1 MSEAVHPWVNEY
13 RERLKSGKLPPH
25 SSSHSIEFSTLYQLW
40 HSQLCSRLL
49 DLQSRL
55 LQAKGQSFYTIGSAG
70 HEGNAAVAAALR
82 LTDPAF
88 LHYRSGAFFIERSK
102 QLPGST
108 PLYDMLLSFC
118 ASSDDPISGGRHK
131 VLGSL
136 ALHIPPQTSTIAS
149 QLPKA
154 VGAAFAVDLAK
165 RLGLDGQW
173 PADAIVLCSFGDAS
187 ANHSTAQGAFNTAG
201 WTAYQGIPLPLMF
214 VCEDNGIGIST
225 KTPRGWMCAAN
236 CCVARMWRST

>member
-1 MSEAVHPWVNEY
+1 MHPWLQQFLQQIDSNSLAPASSLQQGLSDSELY
-13 RERLKSGKLPPH
+13 R
-25 SSSHSIEFSTLYQLW
+25 LW
-40 HSQLCSRLL
+40 HSQLSSRLL

-118 ASSDDPISGGRHK
+118 ASSDDSYLRRP
-131 VLGSL
+131 
-136 ALHIPPQTSTIAS
+136 
-149 QLPKA
+149 
-154 VGAAFAVDLAK
+154 
-165 RLGLDGQW
+165 
-173 PADAIVLCSFGDAS
+173 
-187 ANHSTAQGAFNTAG
+187 AQGAGQPGAE
-201 WTAYQGIPLPLMF
+201 Y
-214 VCEDNGIGIST
+214 S
-225 KTPRGWMCAAN
+225 AAN
-236 CCVARMWRST
+236 QHYCLANT